1 MAKGRDEM
9 GGTSS
14 KRIGAHVSTEGGVEN
29 APLNAGAIGAKAF
42 ALFVKP
48 QRQWLAPPL
57 KDGVAEAFTAN
68 CRQVGIAAADILPH
82 ASYLVNLATPD
93 EDARAKAI
101 DSLAGEMARCAALGL
116 SMLNVHP
123 GSFLKTG
130 TPKEGCE
137 RVADSINRACDKAP
151 GVRVVVENTAGQGSY
166 LGSTFEEIAWIL
178 EGVKDEAP
186 VGVCLDTAHLYGAG
200 FDIATDEGYAA
211 TMARFAELVGFDQLK
226 AMHLNDTKVATGSH
240 VDRHASIGDG
250 VLGVATFARV
260 MHDKRLDGMPLILE
274 TPDPDKWAQ
283 EISDLYA
290 L

>member
-1 MAKGRDEM
+1 MKYV
-9 GGTSS
+9 
-14 KRIGAHVSTEGGVEN
+14 GAHVSTEGGVDK
-29 APLNAGAIGAKAF
+29 APLNAAAIGAKAF

-48 QRQWLAPPL
+48 QRQWVAPPL
-57 KDGVAEAFTAN
+57 GEGVVEAFSAN
-68 CRQVGIAAADILPH
+68 CRSAGIDARNILPH

-93 EDARAKAI
+93 EEARSKAI
-101 DSLAGEMARCAALGL
+101 DSFAGEMARCASLGL
-116 SMLNVHP
+116 PMLNVHP
-123 GSFLKTG
+123 GSYLKTG

-178 EGVKDEAP
+178 EGVKDGVP

-211 TMARFAELVGFDQLK
+211 TMSRFAELVGFDQLK

-260 MHDKRLDGMPLILE
+260 MHDKRLDGIPLILE

-283 EISDLYA
+283 EISALYA